1 MGDEDWMSQILTPVA
16 EAAPDAFEQ
25 SDRRSQRRWFR
36 ASLVGGLIAG
46 GVAVIGLVGPAFG
59 YLVLDP
65 LTRHV
70 GAALTVSFALLLLAA
85 VLMPLTPG
93 WRNGVRVLVAIGL
106 GLVLAAVALLTAW
119 SALDGESRTA
129 SPDGRSILV
138 VSEGSDMIDPLW
150 NVTVQQSSPVLAQT
164 WTLAC
169 FNGDDPDNGLASIR
183 WVSSTLVEAQAE
195 SGQTFQVA
203 IDPSD
208 SQPSTTLSVGCYD

>member
-1 MGDEDWMSQILTPVA
+1 MGDEDWMSQILTPVP
-16 EAAPDAFEQ
+16 ESPPDAFEQ
-25 SDRRSQRRWFR
+25 SDRRSQRRWFT
-36 ASLVGGLIAG
+36 SFLVAGLVTGAA
-46 GVAVIGLVGPAFG
+46 AVIGLVGSAVG

-70 GAALTVSFALLLLAA
+70 AVLLLASLPLLIVA
-85 VLMPLTPG
+85 AIVMPPLPTWGNVL
-93 WRNGVRVLVAIGL
+93 RVLAVIGL
-106 GLVLAAVALLTAW
+106 SLVLAAVALL
-119 SALDGESRTA
+119 SALAAMDGESRYE

-150 NVTVQQSSPVLAQT
+150 TVTVQQSSPVLART
-164 WTLAC
+164 WALAC

-183 WVSSTLVEAQAE
+183 WVSSTLIEAQAE

-208 SQPSTTLSVGCYD
+208 SRPSTTVSVGCYD